1 MATDVATFRVRF
13 PEFAD
18 EATYPD
24 ERIQLFLD
32 DAVEFHLGS
41 KEARWCG
48 KYDYAH
54 AYLAAHLLVA
64 ANRTASG
71 NTSIRQGPIS
81 SKTARGVSV
90 SYAVAGIVYGVV
102 SKARSNFDDSLMTTP
117 YGERFLS
124 IRDTCFG
131 TVMVANQL

>member
-1 MATDVATFRVRF
+1 MATDVPTFRVRF

-24 ERIQLFLD
+24 DRIQLFLD

-41 KEARWCG
+41 KETRWCG

-64 ANRTASG
+64 ANRTAG
-71 NTSIRQGPIS
+71 GDTSIRQGPIS
-81 SKTARGVSV
+81 SKSAGGVAV
-90 SYAVAGIVYGVV
+90 SYAVTA
-102 SKARSNFDDSLMTTP
+102 KERSNSDDTLASSP

-124 IRDTCFG
+124 IRNTCFAG
-131 TVMVANQL
+131 VMVANQL